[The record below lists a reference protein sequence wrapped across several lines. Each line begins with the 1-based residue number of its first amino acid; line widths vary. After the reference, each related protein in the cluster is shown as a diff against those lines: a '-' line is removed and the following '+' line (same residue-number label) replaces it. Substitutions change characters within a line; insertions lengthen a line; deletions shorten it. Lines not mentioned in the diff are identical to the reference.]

1 MQVIHFGDI
10 HVWDLKVA
18 WTDLFYLKRWLGGA
32 NLLLNR
38 RKKFPPAYGEAVVEE
53 ILRQEAD
60 LVVFSGD
67 MTTTSLPSEFTRC
80 AERFAPLREKW
91 GERFFVI
98 PGNHDRYTPR
108 SVKAGLYEAA
118 FPYGTVDP
126 ETRLRT
132 LELDP
137 DWVVVGFDCSEPF
150 AVMSNGLFTDQLAD
164 ALEACLEQQRS
175 AGKNIILTGHFPYA
189 YPPGI
194 LPGTHHLLIKAERL
208 EALVATYQPVV
219 YLHGHKH
226 IRWLMNPPS
235 TVHTACIN
243 CGPAGM
249 KSEHPAQRAGFV
261 RFTLSDQGKLE
272 KVFAVQH
279 EAGDAEGFEEQCV
292 WETGA

>member
-10 HVWDLKVA
+10 HVWDLKIA

-38 RKKFPPAYGEAVVEE
+38 RKKFPPDFGPSVVEE
-53 ILRQEAD
+53 ILKQDAD

-67 MTTTSLPSEFTRC
+67 MTTTSLRSEFTRC
-80 AERFAPLREKW
+80 AELFAPLREKW
-91 GERFFVI
+91 GDRFFVI

-108 SVKAGLYEAA
+108 SVKTQLYEKA
-118 FPYGTVDP
+118 FPYGVMDP
-126 ETRLRT
+126 ETHLRT

-137 DWVVVGFDCSEPF
+137 NWVVIGVDCSEPF
-150 AVMSNGLFTDQLAD
+150 AIMSNGLLTNAH
-164 ALEACLEQQRS
+164 AETLEACLKQHRD

-194 LPGTHHLLIKAERL
+194 VPATHHVLINADRL
-208 EALVATYQPVV
+208 EDLIAEYQPVI

-226 IRWLMNPPS
+226 IRWLMNPPT

-249 KSEHPAQRAGFV
+249 TSHHPASRAGFV
-261 RFTLSDQGKLE
+261 RFNLGPSGKLE
-272 KVFAVQH
+272 RVFAIQR
-279 EAGDAEGFEEQCV
+279 EDEKSTFEEQWV
-292 WETGA
+292 WKAES